1 VLASVAYPF
10 CVFFQPGVFWPQLA
24 DLRPLQIVAVLA
36 LLSSIGRKAEYRR
49 MDALLHPAI
58 AWMLI
63 FLLVQVVSV
72 YRGGFVLMLR
82 EFAFWA
88 VYAVFVVVSLRIITD
103 AASLRRYVWGMIC
116 GSTWVIGY
124 GLWSLHAGLDPA
136 AGGRAGAYG
145 MYENHNDY
153 SFIILQTL
161 PFAYLY
167 LRTETGLLRR
177 LFLAASVL
185 LCLVGIFLSLS
196 RGGILALVLQVVLI
210 VAFTMTPRWR
220 LVLLPLVLVV
230 GAAAVSY
237 QYAKRAE
244 NQGAGYTAADAETTR
259 FELWRAGRKMIEA
272 HPFLGVGSRSFGEN
286 AEIYAEISHDNRG
299 KNAHNTYIDVAA
311 TSGLIGLAA
320 FVLMLRAT
328 IRELRAP
335 ASGNASHPLDDV
347 RKAALIAIYTICF
360 RALLDVKSE
369 DWSFYLLV
377 TIAAT
382 SGAMLRAREPSPPE
396 TDAPASEGRS
406 ETATGT
412 LAT

>member
-1 VLASVAYPF
+1 
-10 CVFFQPGVFWPQLA
+10 
-24 DLRPLQIVAVLA
+24 
-36 LLSSIGRKAEYRR
+36 
-49 MDALLHPAI
+49 
-58 AWMLI
+58 
-63 FLLVQVVSV
+63 
-72 YRGGFVLMLR
+72 
-82 EFAFWA
+82 
-88 VYAVFVVVSLRIITD
+88 
-103 AASLRRYVWGMIC
+103 MIC

-124 GLWSLHAGLDPA
+124 GLYSLYAGLDTA
-136 AGGRAGAYG
+136 ASGRAGAYG

-161 PFAYLY
+161 PFAYLF
-167 LRTETGLLRR
+167 LRSETGLVRR

-196 RGGILALVLQVVLI
+196 RGGMLALVLQVVLI

-220 LVLLPLVLVV
+220 LLLLPLVLAV

-259 FELWRAGRKMIEA
+259 FELWRAGRKMVEA
-272 HPFLGVGSRSFGEN
+272 HPLLGVGSRSFGEN

-311 TSGLIGLAA
+311 TSGLLGLAA

-335 ASGNASHPLDDV
+335 AGKAPSPLEDI

-382 SGAMLRAREPSPPE
+382 SGTLLRARDKALSEA
-396 TDAPASEGRS
+396 DAGRTEGGS
-406 ETATGT
+406 QSATGT
-412 LAT
+412 LAA